1 MSGLLRYE
9 RDALLFGVARRALF
23 DRLPRGALPI
33 LKEVARHLLRRP
45 VVGIAAVARRH
56 DGHILLVKRGD
67 TGTWGLPGGTMEW
80 GEPARTSLTR
90 ELREEA
96 GATVLRTG
104 RLVGVF
110 TAPERDDRMHG
121 VTIVVEAEV
130 APELSGPENPIE
142 IHEARFFPP
151 DALPHPL
158 AFTGDDMVKQALAGG
173 PAYWE

>member
-1 MSGLLRYE
+1 MPK
-9 RDALLFGVARRALF
+9 RALF

-45 VVGIAAVARRH
+45 VVGVAAVARRS
-56 DGHILLVKRGD
+56 DGQILLVKRGD

-80 GEPARTSLTR
+80 GEPARECLVR

-96 GATVLRTG
+96 GASVLRAG
-104 RLVGVF
+104 RLVGVY

-130 APELSGPENPIE
+130 ADELLRPENPIE
-142 IHEARFFPP
+142 IHEARFFAPA
-151 DALPHPL
+151 DIPHPL
-158 AFTGDDMVKQALAGG
+158 AFTGGDMLRHALSGE
-173 PAYWE
+173 PPHWE